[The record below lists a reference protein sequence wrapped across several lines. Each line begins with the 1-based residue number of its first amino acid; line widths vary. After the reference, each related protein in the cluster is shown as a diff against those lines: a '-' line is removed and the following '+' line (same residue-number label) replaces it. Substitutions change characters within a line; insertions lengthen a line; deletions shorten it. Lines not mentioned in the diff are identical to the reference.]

1 MAWHARWGHL
11 FLKAVTPADFFPT
24 DFHIFFPVKALMLQ
38 SLQSEPRYRKAKTA
52 LGLEARRIE
61 SPLSADL

>member
-1 MAWHARWGHL
+1 
-11 FLKAVTPADFFPT
+11 LKAVTPADFFPT